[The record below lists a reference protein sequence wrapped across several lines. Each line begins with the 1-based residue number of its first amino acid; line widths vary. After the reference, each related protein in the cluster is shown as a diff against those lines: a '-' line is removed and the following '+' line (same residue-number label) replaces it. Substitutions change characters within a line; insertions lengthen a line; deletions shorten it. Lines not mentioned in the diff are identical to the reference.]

1 MSTVS
6 SPPILPPILRW
17 GGIVGG
23 VILLVAGAVGFIVAG
38 APGLWS
44 GVLGA
49 LIGVVFPALTAVT
62 ILIGNIWFG
71 TVHYLEIFFGV
82 VLGGWIVKLILA
94 IVLLVALVG
103 QPWVQPIVLY
113 FSLVAAA
120 VGSLAVDLVALA
132 RMRLP
137 AVSDV
142 QLPGGEHG
150 SGSNS
155 ASDI

>member
-6 SPPILPPILRW
+6 STPILRAILRW

-44 GVLGA
+44 GVLGV

-103 QPWVQPIVLY
+103 QPWVQPCSSINGSSNVPTRSFKFQKNS
-113 FSLVAAA
+113 FSVTSLKAAA
-120 VGSLAVDLVALA
+120 A
-132 RMRLP
+132 
-137 AVSDV
+137 
-142 QLPGGEHG
+142 
-150 SGSNS
+150 
-155 ASDI
+155 